1 MLDLTKFKTIP
12 GFSKYKISEFGD
24 VYSVIRNK
32 IIASTKNWAGYVV
45 VTLTDDTG
53 FRSPRKVHRLVY
65 ITYVGKIDE
74 DKVIDHKDDNKL
86 NNHFSNLQQITPSEN
101 STKSFISGKNK
112 FKVKWTKMQIELI
125 CEMMEQNAKNVDI
138 FKNLGIDYYSHRSQC
153 NMLLGQL
160 RRGEIHK
167 DVSKKYHLSNYI
179 CGINRHDS
187 KLDISDVRNI
197 YMRLLF
203 GDRASDL
210 SKEYHVTHSSIRKI
224 RDKKT
229 WKHATD
235 FVDQYFI

>member
-1 MLDLTKFKTIP
+1 
-12 GFSKYKISEFGD
+12 
-24 VYSVIRNK
+24 
-32 IIASTKNWAGYVV
+32 
-45 VTLTDDTG
+45 
-53 FRSPRKVHRLVY
+53 
-65 ITYVGKIDE
+65 
-74 DKVIDHKDDNKL
+74 
-86 NNHFSNLQQITPSEN
+86 
-101 STKSFISGKNK
+101 
-112 FKVKWTKMQIELI
+112 MQIELI